1 MKFEIIEIN
10 QKEIEKL
17 GNLTEFTIEAV
28 EVGNHEQYENLC
40 ELLKKV
46 KGKEKE
52 IKTFFK
58 EPKAEAYA
66 THKEISRLEKEMLDK
81 LAKFET
87 TAKVAVGEYL
97 LKLEK
102 ARTVEN
108 PIDVPAVKGVS
119 ASDVFKFEI
128 TDENLI
134 PNELGGVKLWIVD
147 QKAIGELIK
156 LTKGTLE
163 IPGVKIIKEKQV
175 SVRA

>member
-1 MKFEIIEIN
+1 MKFEVIEIN

-17 GNLTEFTIEAV
+17 GNLAEFTIEAV
-28 EVGNHEQYENLC
+28 EIETAEQYENLAG
-40 ELLKKV
+40 LLKQV

-52 IKTFFK
+52 IKAFFK
-58 EPKAEAYA
+58 EPKAEVYA
-66 THKEISRLEKEMLDK
+66 TYKAISQLEKEMLDK
-81 LAKFET
+81 LAKFEK
-87 TAKVAVGEYL
+87 TAKAAVGEYL
-97 LKLEK
+97 LKLEE
-102 ARTVEN
+102 AHTVDN
-108 PIDVPAVKGVS
+108 PVEIPTVKGVS

-134 PNELGGVKLWIVD
+134 PDELGGVKLWVVD

-156 LTKGTLE
+156 ITKGTLE